1 MSADSAGGS
10 GSTGS
15 GAPPTSPV
23 HAMPLPNDPV
33 RALEAKRAAELMLS
47 SSARSSACSSVN
59 SLGSTAGPSP
69 FMGGRD
75 DGMRGGDLLPG
86 GGGAGA
92 GGGGGGQYYYPPS
105 YGSGS
110 QPPSYHSYP
119 YYNYSPAPQMDL
131 NRGHPPPNIGTGPP
145 SSQHMAP
152 PPPQLGPPAPQV
164 HPPVHQHQPLPPHMH
179 GRRIPP
185 HLSHLQYSSVGG
197 GYGSQ
202 QFPVIMTDDLV
213 SGTQHGGK
221 MSPVRRFFLLLVTF
235 DILFTCLLWIIAIL
249 VTGRDLNRE
258 LHQQVGNETL
268 KHGTHSNS
276 AGD

>member
-10 GSTGS
+10 TSGS

-47 SSARSSACSSVN
+47 SSARSSACSSIN
-59 SLGSTAGPSP
+59 SLGSAAGPSP
-69 FMGGRD
+69 LVTRD
-75 DGMRGGDLLPG
+75 EALRGGDFLS
-86 GGGAGA
+86 
-92 GGGGGGQYYYPPS
+92 GGGGGGPGPYYYPPS

-119 YYNYSPAPQMDL
+119 YYNYSPGPQMDP
-131 NRGHPPPNIGTGPP
+131 RGYPPPNISTGPP
-145 SSQHMAP
+145 SQHTAPAPHQVGP
-152 PPPQLGPPAPQV
+152 PPMYPPI
-164 HPPVHQHQPLPPHMH
+164 HQHQPPHLAA
-179 GRRIPP
+179 RRIPP

-202 QFPVIMTDDLV
+202 HFPVIMTDDLV

-221 MSPVRRFFLLLVTF
+221 MSPVRRFFLLLLTF
-235 DILFTCLLWIIAIL
+235 DILFTCLLWIISIL
-249 VTGRDLNRE
+249 VTGRDLDRE
-258 LHQQVGNETL
+258 LHQQVSKEL
-268 KHGTHSNS
+268 KHVKRIDQSS
-276 AGD
+276 FCR

>member
-1 MSADSAGGS
+1 MLQSESINMSADSAGGS
-10 GSTGS
+10 GSAGS

-23 HAMPLPNDPV
+23 HAMPLPDDPV

-59 SLGSTAGPSP
+59 SLGSAAGPSP
-69 FMGGRD
+69 FMGRE
-75 DGMRGGDLLPG
+75 DGMRGGDLYTG
-86 GGGAGA
+86 GG

-119 YYNYSPAPQMDL
+119 NYYNYSPQMPQNLGQLDS
-131 NRGHPPPNIGTGPP
+131 RGRGLPPPNIATGPP
-145 SSQHMAP
+145 SSQHMGL
-152 PPPQLGPPAPQV
+152 PPPQPMFPPA
-164 HPPVHQHQPLPPHMH
+164 HQPSHLG
-179 GRRIPP
+179 GRQIPP

-258 LHQQVGNETL
+258 LHQQVGN
-268 KHGTHSNS
+268 
-276 AGD
+276 